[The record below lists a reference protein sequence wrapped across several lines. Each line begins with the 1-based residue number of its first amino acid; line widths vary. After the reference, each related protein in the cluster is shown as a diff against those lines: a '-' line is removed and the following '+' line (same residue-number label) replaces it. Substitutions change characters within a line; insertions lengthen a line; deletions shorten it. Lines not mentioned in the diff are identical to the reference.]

1 MKILKKISVLS
12 VFYTLLLLLPGIGF
26 AQKGAS
32 PKASPKASQN
42 AQKGAPQ
49 GPQFGVQLYSFRN
62 QMEKDVP
69 GTLKKVR
76 EMGFRYVETAG
87 FYGMEV
93 AEFKKLLD
101 QNGLKAT
108 GTSADWE
115 DLLDSAKLQKVIRNA
130 KILGAPT
137 VVCFWIPHKGNDF
150 TIEDTKKAVEVFGKA
165 GKVLADN
172 KLSFL
177 YHAHG
182 FEFRPHGDGFLFDYL
197 VQNTDARHV
206 NFEMDIY
213 WIKNPDQDPVFWL
226 KKYPTRW
233 KAMHLKDKEKGRP
246 GNQNGQT
253 DVEWNVTLG
262 AGDQDM
268 PAVMRQARKNN
279 IRYYYIEDESS
290 RSLDQAPKSLGYLK
304 SLARGNKGGKS

>member
-1 MKILKKISVLS
+1 MEILDKSPILPL
-12 VFYTLLLLLPGIGF
+12 FFLLLMAIPATGLTQNSPQKRAAPGL
-26 AQKGAS
+26 
-32 PKASPKASQN
+32 
-42 AQKGAPQ
+42 
-49 GPQFGVQLYSFRN
+49 QFGVQLYSFRK

-69 GTLKKVR
+69 GTLKQVR

-93 AEFKKLLD
+93 TAFKKLLD

-115 DLLDSAKLQKVIRNA
+115 DLIDSARLQTVIRNA

-137 VVCFWIPHKGNDF
+137 VVCFWIPHNGNDF

-165 GKVLADN
+165 GKVLAAN
-172 KLSFL
+172 KLTFL

-182 FEFRPHGDGFLFDYL
+182 FEFRPHENALLFDYL
-197 VQNTDARHV
+197 VQNTNPKHV

-213 WIKNPDQDPVFWL
+213 WIKNPGQDPVAWL
-226 KKYPTRW
+226 KKYPNRW

-246 GNQNGQT
+246 GNENGQT

-262 AGDQDM
+262 TGDQDL
-268 PAVMRQARKNN
+268 PAVLRRAYRNG

-290 RSLDQAPKSLGYLK
+290 RSLEQAPESLAYLK
-304 SLARGNKGGKS
+304 RLRGKIMSQSQGAGK